1 MENPT
6 ASVKMSEV
14 ENALC
19 GVKKATWS
27 LRHLGC
33 FTDSFTAL
41 DWLPW
46 GWADLRD
53 VRLQKKMKIYGFPWE
68 MIYAQNTLS
77 WEGIGLKLHL
87 GCCGDQKS
95 LVSYPSIGTISHGEQ
110 ASSLG
115 ILAGDGI
122 PKLCENKRRFHL
134 PDQGSRKKD
143 IMWWKRWLIRMGI
156 LMNNICYHC
165 L

>member
-1 MENPT
+1 MAIEIVALPIKNMVMFHRFLDVYQRVAMENPT

-46 GWADLRD
+46 G
-53 VRLQKKMKIYGFPWE
+53 
-68 MIYAQNTLS
+68 
-77 WEGIGLKLHL
+77 
-87 GCCGDQKS
+87 
-95 LVSYPSIGTISHGEQ
+95 
-110 ASSLG
+110 
-115 ILAGDGI
+115 
-122 PKLCENKRRFHL
+122 
-134 PDQGSRKKD
+134 
-143 IMWWKRWLIRMGI
+143 
-156 LMNNICYHC
+156 
-165 L
+165 